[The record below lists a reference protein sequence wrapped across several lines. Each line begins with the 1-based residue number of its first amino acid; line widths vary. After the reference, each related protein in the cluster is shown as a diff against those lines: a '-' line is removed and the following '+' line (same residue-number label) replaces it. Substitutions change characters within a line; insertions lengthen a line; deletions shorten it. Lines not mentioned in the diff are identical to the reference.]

1 MTDINLPQKP
11 PKAVVGSQISH
22 DEEMFGRAF
31 DGIVIRRFL
40 SYCQPYKKSLWL
52 AVLAV
57 LIFTITQISIPLI
70 ILHVIDNALVAD
82 KKDQSVLELSV
93 TIFGLTIVI
102 NYAANFLQ
110 ENLVGRAAE
119 RVLIDLRRDMFS
131 HLQRVSLSFM
141 DKTEVGRLMSRLQS
155 DVNSLQEFL
164 ETSVFAVGDLVL
176 LVGIITAVSYTHL
189 RAHET

>member
-1 MTDINLPQKP
+1 MTDINLPPKP

-70 ILHVIDNALVAD
+70 ILHVIDNALVTD

-93 TIFGLTIVI
+93 IIFGLMIEI
-102 NYAANFLQ
+102 CFCKN
-110 ENLVGRAAE
+110 
-119 RVLIDLRRDMFS
+119 
-131 HLQRVSLSFM
+131 
-141 DKTEVGRLMSRLQS
+141 
-155 DVNSLQEFL
+155 
-164 ETSVFAVGDLVL
+164 
-176 LVGIITAVSYTHL
+176 
-189 RAHET
+189 